1 MRRNALGLIE
11 LNGLVAAIEA
21 ADAMLKSAS
30 VRLSRRHVI
39 SPGLVTVVGEGDIAS
54 CRAAVDAGSAA
65 AARVGKVITQL
76 VIGRP
81 GEDTQRLATPA
92 PEAPEAP
99 ETPKQPEATK
109 QPEASAEPGSPEQ
122 ESPEAP
128 PSEPVIAS
136 PAVAD
141 QDDTGPLDAV
151 EEKGRL
157 LAYIAATQRGRT
169 AQEVARHFK
178 KHFGAVRSLLEG
190 LTQDGQLQRKGARY
204 VALNR
209 GSPQ

>member
-11 LNGLVAAIEA
+11 VNGLVAAIEA
-21 ADAMLKSAS
+21 ADAMLKSAT
-30 VRLSRRHVI
+30 VRLSRRHFI
-39 SPGLVTVVGEGDIAS
+39 SPGLVTVVVEGDIAS

-65 AARVGKVITQL
+65 AARVGQVIARL

-81 GEDTQRLATPA
+81 DEDTRHLATPA
-92 PEAPEAP
+92 PE
-99 ETPKQPEATK
+99 QPEELGSQPPESVELLATY
-109 QPEASAEPGSPEQ
+109 Q
-122 ESPEAP
+122 
-128 PSEPVIAS
+128 VVAS
-136 PAVAD
+136 PVLSD
-141 QDDTGPLDAV
+141 QDDGGPLDAV

-190 LTQDGQLQRKGARY
+190 LTQDGHLQRKGARY
-204 VALNR
+204 VTLNR
-209 GSPQ
+209 ESPP

>member
-1 MRRNALGLIE
+1 M
-11 LNGLVAAIEA
+11 
-21 ADAMLKSAS
+21 
-30 VRLSRRHVI
+30 
-39 SPGLVTVVGEGDIAS
+39 
-54 CRAAVDAGSAA
+54 
-65 AARVGKVITQL
+65 
-76 VIGRP
+76 
-81 GEDTQRLATPA
+81 
-92 PEAPEAP
+92 
-99 ETPKQPEATK
+99 
-109 QPEASAEPGSPEQ
+109 
-122 ESPEAP
+122 
-128 PSEPVIAS
+128 
-136 PAVAD
+136 AD

-209 GSPQ
+209 ESPQ

>member
-11 LNGLVAAIEA
+11 VNGLVAAIEA
-21 ADAMLKSAS
+21 ADAMLKSAT

-39 SPGLVTVVGEGDIAS
+39 SPGLVTVVVEGDIAS

-65 AARVGKVITQL
+65 AARVGQVIARL

-81 GEDTQRLATPA
+81 DEDTRHLATPA
-92 PEAPEAP
+92 PE
-99 ETPKQPEATK
+99 QPEELGSQPPESVELLATY
-109 QPEASAEPGSPEQ
+109 Q
-122 ESPEAP
+122 
-128 PSEPVIAS
+128 VVAS
-136 PAVAD
+136 PVLSD
-141 QDDTGPLDAV
+141 QDDGGPLDAV

-190 LTQDGQLQRKGARY
+190 LTQDGHLQRKGARY
-204 VALNR
+204 VTLNR
-209 GSPQ
+209 ESPP

>member
-11 LNGLVAAIEA
+11 VNGLVAAIEA
-21 ADAMLKSAS
+21 ADAMLKSAT

-39 SPGLVTVVGEGDIAS
+39 SPGLVTVVVEGDIAS

-65 AARVGKVITQL
+65 AARVGQVIARL

-81 GEDTQRLATPA
+81 DEDTRHLATP
-92 PEAPEAP
+92 
-99 ETPKQPEATK
+99 
-109 QPEASAEPGSPEQ
+109 SPEQ
-122 ESPEAP
+122 PEELGSQPPESVELLATYQ
-128 PSEPVIAS
+128 VVAS
-136 PAVAD
+136 PVLSD
-141 QDDTGPLDAV
+141 QDDGGPLDAV

-190 LTQDGQLQRKGARY
+190 LTQDGHLQRKGARY
-204 VALNR
+204 VTLNR
-209 GSPQ
+209 ESPP

>member
-11 LNGLVAAIEA
+11 VNGLVAAIEA
-21 ADAMLKSAS
+21 ADAMLKSAT

-39 SPGLVTVVGEGDIAS
+39 SPGLVTVVVEGDIAS

-65 AARVGKVITQL
+65 AARVGQVIARL

-81 GEDTQRLATPA
+81 DEDTRHLATPA
-92 PEAPEAP
+92 PE
-99 ETPKQPEATK
+99 QPEELGSQPPESVELLATY
-109 QPEASAEPGSPEQ
+109 QA
-122 ESPEAP
+122 
-128 PSEPVIAS
+128 VAS
-136 PAVAD
+136 PVLSD
-141 QDDTGPLDAV
+141 QDDGGPLDAV

-190 LTQDGQLQRKGARY
+190 LTQDGHLQRKGARY
-204 VALNR
+204 VTLNR
-209 GSPQ
+209 ESLP

>member
-11 LNGLVAAIEA
+11 VNGLVAAIEA

-39 SPGLVTVVGEGDIAS
+39 SPGLVTVVVEGDIAS

-81 GEDTQRLATPA
+81 DEDTRRLATPA
-92 PEAPEAP
+92 PEAPE
-99 ETPKQPEATK
+99 
-109 QPEASAEPGSPEQ
+109 QPEASAEPGSPEP

-128 PSEPVIAS
+128 ATESAIAS
-136 PAVAD
+136 PTVAD

-209 GSPQ
+209 ESPQ

>member
-11 LNGLVAAIEA
+11 VNGLVAAIEA

-39 SPGLVTVVGEGDIAS
+39 SPGLVTVVVEGDIAS

-92 PEAPEAP
+92 PEAPEQPKLP
-99 ETPKQPEATK
+99 E

-128 PSEPVIAS
+128 PTEPAIAS

-209 GSPQ
+209 VSPQ

>member
-11 LNGLVAAIEA
+11 VNGLVAAIEA
-21 ADAMLKSAS
+21 ADAMLKSAT

-39 SPGLVTVVGEGDIAS
+39 SPGLVTVVVEGDIAS

-65 AARVGKVITQL
+65 AARVGQVIARL

-81 GEDTQRLATPA
+81 DEDTRHLATPA
-92 PEAPEAP
+92 PE
-99 ETPKQPEATK
+99 QPE
-109 QPEASAEPGSPEQ
+109 QPEELGSQPPESVELLATYQ
-122 ESPEAP
+122 A
-128 PSEPVIAS
+128 VAS
-136 PAVAD
+136 PVLSD
-141 QDDTGPLDAV
+141 QDDGGPLDAV

-190 LTQDGQLQRKGARY
+190 LTQDGHLQRKGARY
-204 VALNR
+204 VTLNR
-209 GSPQ
+209 ESPP

>member
-11 LNGLVAAIEA
+11 VNGLVAAIEA
-21 ADAMLKSAS
+21 ADAMLKSAT

-39 SPGLVTVVGEGDIAS
+39 SPGLVTVVVEGDIAS

-65 AARVGKVITQL
+65 AARVGQVIARL

-81 GEDTQRLATPA
+81 DEDTRHLATPA
-92 PEAPEAP
+92 PE
-99 ETPKQPEATK
+99 QPEELGSQPPESVELLATY
-109 QPEASAEPGSPEQ
+109 QA
-122 ESPEAP
+122 
-128 PSEPVIAS
+128 VAS
-136 PAVAD
+136 PVLSD
-141 QDDTGPLDAV
+141 QDDGGPLDAV

-190 LTQDGQLQRKGARY
+190 LTQDGHLQRKGARY
-204 VALNR
+204 VTLNR
-209 GSPQ
+209 ESPP